1 MTEKVYS
8 NILLKIEA
16 ALRDSKSVL
25 RFHQLSNKSK
35 LQGYEEIN
43 KIAEE
48 VGGKGNLPS
57 FGNDPETPDERYWYW
72 KAMIETLDSVEEW
85 LTPEPTVLD

>member
-16 ALRDSKSVL
+16 SLRDSRAVSK
-25 RFHQLSNKSK
+25 FHQLSNKSK

-57 FGNDPETPDERYWYW
+57 FGNDPETPNEKFWYW
-72 KAMIETLDSVEEW
+72 KSMIETLDSVEEW